1 MKRAVATILAVLA
14 IAASAVRADEIRPDF
29 AIRTCAPKAFF
40 EKVSRLFRKIY
51 PDPKLEMQAAFAL
64 MPLGYPEFNG
74 ISRRA
79 NTVICGFDTDT
90 ENPAWV
96 VGMKMEDD
104 SRTAAFLKSANL
116 AVYKRDAFSYLP
128 INFGKKDPSPYIDRA
143 HALLPKK
150 SGAAFEADICA
161 QAFDRLTQGKCAD
174 WARDIENV
182 FLRIDEDG
190 DCLLLRATILLK
202 KNSPTYEQVNKVRR
216 QKNAPEAQ
224 FLPQDAELFVIS
236 KMKGGFDGREIP
248 AIGNALPA
256 DVSAKYGEL
265 LRHSSQAYSAAVKF
279 GDAPK
284 LLSVRATDAA
294 DAEPSVADGF
304 SAGVKNGYCSLSND
318 GGMLAECLS
327 KMSASESKTDF
338 RLRRYAEDDSD
349 LIVVLNNAAM
359 LKTVLS
365 KIGREL
371 RDDAKINDSVAS
383 LDIALG
389 KIDIT
394 VRADLDSLNH
404 YCDFYRTLEK
414 CRPNNK

>member
-1 MKRAVATILAVLA
+1 
-14 IAASAVRADEIRPDF
+14 
-29 AIRTCAPKAFF
+29 
-40 EKVSRLFRKIY
+40 
-51 PDPKLEMQAAFAL
+51 MQTAFAL
-64 MPLGYPEFNG
+64 MPFGYPEFNG

-79 NTVICGFDTDT
+79 NTVVCGFDTDT

-174 WARDIENV
+174 WAQDIENV

-190 DCLLLRATILLK
+190 DCLLLRATILLR

-216 QKNAPEAQ
+216 QKNA
-224 FLPQDAELFVIS
+224 
-236 KMKGGFDGREIP
+236 R
-248 AIGNALPA
+248 
-256 DVSAKYGEL
+256 EL

-327 KMSASESKTDF
+327 KMSAAESKTDF
-338 RLRRYAEDDSD
+338 RLQRYAEDDSD